1 MTDQIPTAPPATAPA
16 ASAPAVRHQGG
27 AAAPASRTLPEETAV
42 AIVHDAVTYAVMMA
56 TPQDLQDLAI
66 GFSLTEGVIAS
77 SDEIRSMEFAATDLG
92 VEARLWLAPGR
103 AADLARRRLIAGPTG
118 CGLCGVESLE
128 QAAHFASRPL
138 ATIAP
143 LRAAAI
149 HEAMAA
155 LEAAQVLGRET
166 RAVHAAGLWRPGQGL
181 VAVREDVGRHNAVD
195 KLAGAL
201 ARAGEAADGVLV
213 LTSRISVE
221 LVQKAAA
228 MGAPVIAAVSAPT
241 LLAVRTAEAAGV
253 TLAGVV
259 RPDAFEVFTHP
270 GRIIP

>member
-1 MTDQIPTAPPATAPA
+1 MTEHAPTSPSPLASAAPA
-16 ASAPAVRHQGG
+16 PSVRYRDG
-27 AAAPASRTLPEETAV
+27 AAAPASRLLPEETPV

-56 TPQDLQDLAI
+56 TPADLEDLAV

-77 SDEIRSMEFAATDLG
+77 PDEIQSLEIVTTDLG

-128 QAAHFASRPL
+128 QAARIVSRPL
-138 ATIAP
+138 AP
-143 LRAAAI
+143 LSPVRAAEI
-149 HEAMAA
+149 HQAVTA
-155 LEAAQVLGRET
+155 LEAAQALGKDT

-181 VAVREDVGRHNAVD
+181 VAAREDVGRHNAVD
-195 KLAGAL
+195 KVAGAL
-201 ARAGEAADGVLV
+201 ARSGEAADGVLV
-213 LTSRISVE
+213 LTSRLSVE

-228 MGAPVIAAVSAPT
+228 MGAPVVAAVSAPT
-241 LLAVRTAEAAGV
+241 LLAIRAAEAAGV

-270 GRIIP
+270 HRIET